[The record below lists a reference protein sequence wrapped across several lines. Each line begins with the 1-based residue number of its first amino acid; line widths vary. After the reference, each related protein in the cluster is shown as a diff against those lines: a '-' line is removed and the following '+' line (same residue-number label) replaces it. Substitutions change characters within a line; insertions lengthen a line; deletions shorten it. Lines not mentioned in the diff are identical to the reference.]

1 MPALQLVSGQAT
13 GAGPLTERPMN
24 VLNHLSLIKDNIVRH
39 QALTAAQMVSMKA
52 YRGVPYTE
60 APHQEHVSADLM
72 YRGHGYHLD
81 R

>member
-1 MPALQLVSGQAT
+1 MT
-13 GAGPLTERPMN
+13 
-24 VLNHLSLIKDNIVRH
+24 VLNHLSLIKDQITRH
-39 QALTAAQMVSMKA
+39 QALSEAQMVSMKA
-52 YRGVPYTE
+52 YRGVPYVE

>member
-1 MPALQLVSGQAT
+1 MT
-13 GAGPLTERPMN
+13 
-24 VLNHLSLIKDNIVRH
+24 VLNHLSLIKDQITRH
-39 QALTAAQMVSMKA
+39 RALSDAQLISMKA
-52 YRGVPYTE
+52 YRGVPYVE